1 MHTCPH
7 THVKA
12 TPEDGTLQKGE
23 GLETAPGSG
32 PRMGWGLTLP
42 YRSVLGEAQL
52 RARGRTPLPP
62 PPSSPQLLSGPV
74 HTHPRH
80 AAVCAPPTPQLQPT
94 TGQAQFTSF
103 SPPVCDEPLWPP
115 RNEALG
121 PEDNFMLKRQL
132 SASELRCEPT
142 LSCER
147 ACRPEGGAPAVASG
161 PLCAPS
167 PGADGA
173 SQGSGPDRTFQS
185 LQQQQDELPS
195 CGTLLS
201 L

>member
-132 SASELRCEPT
+132 SASEPRAHALLRKGLQTRGRRRAEPP
-142 LSCER
+142 LWLL
-147 ACRPEGGAPAVASG
+147 G
-161 PLCAPS
+161 LCAPRLLEQMGPPRARGRTEPS
-167 PGADGA
+167 RA
-173 SQGSGPDRTFQS
+173 SSSNKTSS
-185 LQQQQDELPS
+185 LPVGHS
-195 CGTLLS
+195 
-201 L
+201 